1 MDLTKEEDVG
11 EKKRTV
17 VYQSTAVIGTGWKK
31 KKRYLTLFNDVLIIS
46 SKLNKKKF
54 KTKHVIPLTYLWVG
68 DEVDAFRSD
77 NTAVTKSIHLYWL
90 TGHVVATFCSME
102 QTTWWYFFLQRSVR
116 EAKKHNKIE
125 IPLEIF
131 TEDIAC
137 CDTPLYVTATNFDT
151 VNDIISK
158 LLPMIKHGTEGYQ
171 LWFCPGP
178 REAPKALQGHEYT
191 HDIIMINIQK
201 NFSSR
206 DLKNFKDIS
215 YLPGILMKYLNADV
229 HWKFILK
236 PRNSARSQQQK
247 NMKKIT
253 FKKQRSSVTW
263 QLDGASVPH
272 QDKVCTIPQ
281 VKKGGKLF
289 GRELSSIC
297 QDGDLPSAIL
307 DMLYVLKKKG
317 PTTKGV
323 FIEPPSTTLFQTVK
337 DKLDSGEEVDIEKQ
351 SVHVVAWIFKDF
363 LQNIEGSLMTSKLYD
378 EWIAVTENV
387 NDEEKLAAVQSLLD
401 KMPPENAAL
410 LRQLFRI
417 LYEIK
422 NHSSINKMSSYHLSV
437 GLAPCLLFV
446 PSFCNNGEINDIAKK
461 ISLLKFMIENSPQFF
476 GEDLAA
482 VWQGTSLYHRPGAKS
497 SCSQSTPTNSG
508 NVKETKHGLSSSPS
522 GRTCTPGYNTLR
534 RNSAALL
541 PYEGIIDS
549 QKHEVNIYTN
559 PTVPSLNPPQAK
571 KKCLF
576 GKSLTSLFKDK
587 KLPAPIVDML
597 SIIAEKGPESDH
609 IFKSLPKESHWSL
622 RYRLDNEQQIDWDKE
637 CVLVI
642 ASVLKDFIVNID
654 GSLLTL
660 SLYENWLCITDE
672 RTMTGKIN
680 AIQSLLQQIPE
691 PNFILLKHLIC
702 VLEIIKDSSM
712 NNLDSYR
719 LSHRIAPNVLLGTSR
734 ISLFGND
741 VLRKMSIIQIMIDNY
756 QKIFGN
762 NDMFIKY
769 IDNKSDDLRMRKASI
784 NFSGKSPVMSKVMT
798 CYNWKTCGNNKK
810 NILCAA
816 LQEERPTEKYEGKV
830 YTNPPVRCLF
840 PLRPAKKCLFKQPL
854 MTIFEDRELHTPII
868 DFIFNIDGTS
878 LTLTVYENWL
888 CIPEEGTL
896 AEKINVIQSHLHQ
909 IPEPNFILL
918 KYLICLL
925 VMVKDSSMN
934 NLDRSRLSVCIAP
947 CGSRGLTSRNS
958 LLGND
963 ILRKLSVIQIMIDN
977 YHKIFGNDDMFN
989 KHIEKKSDD
998 LRMLKE
1004 SKNSSVKS
1012 PVMTKVIACYNW
1024 KACGNNKKNNI
1035 SCAALQEESP
1045 TEKYEGKVY
1054 TNPPVRCLYPLRP
1067 AKKCLFNQPLMT
1079 IFENKELHTPIID
1092 FIINIDGTSLTLT
1105 VYENWLCVPEE
1116 GTLAEKINV
1125 IQSHLHQ
1132 IPEPNFVLL
1141 KYLICLLVMVKDS
1154 SMNNLDRSRLSVCI
1168 APCGSRGLT
1177 SRDSLFGNDILRK
1190 KLSVIQIMIDNY
1202 HKIFGNEDI
1211 FNKHIDKKSDDLR
1224 MLKESKNSSVI
1235 SPVMTKVIAC
1245 YNWKACGN
1253 NKKNNISCAALQEES
1268 PTEKYEGKVYT
1279 NPPVCCLFPL
1289 RPATTCL
1296 FPQPLTSVFEDKKVH
1311 TPIIDYI
1318 INMDSTSLTLIL
1330 YENWLC
1336 IPEKGTLSGKF
1347 NVIQS
1352 LFQQVPEPNF
1362 ILLKHLLCALTMLKD
1377 YSMNNLDH
1385 HRLSVRIAP
1394 RGLRGQ
1400 TSRDSLFGT
1409 DILREDFII
1418 NIDSTTHTLIMY
1430 ENWLCIP
1437 EKGTLSGEF
1446 NAIESLFQQVPES
1459 NFILLK
1465 HLLCALTMLKDS
1477 SMNNLDL
1484 SRSSVRIAPHGLR
1497 GQTLRDLLFGTDI
1510 FIKDFIINIDSTTLT
1525 LIQYENWLC
1534 IPEKGTLSGEFN
1546 AIESLF
1552 QQVPESNFILLKHL
1566 LCALTMLKDS
1576 SMNNLDLSRS
1586 SVRIAPRGLRG
1597 QTLRDSLFGT
1607 DIFRKDF
1614 IINIDST
1621 TLTLIQYEN
1630 WLCIPEKGTLSGE
1643 FNAIESLFQQVPE
1656 SNFILLKHLLCA
1668 LTMLKD
1674 SSMNNLD
1681 LSRSSVRIAPRG
1693 LRGQTLRDSLFGTD
1707 IFRKDFI
1714 INIDST
1720 TLTLIQYENWLC
1732 IPEKGTLSGEFNAI
1746 ESLFQQVPESNFI
1759 LLKHLLCALTMLK
1772 DSSMNNLDLSRS
1784 SVRIAP
1790 RGLRGQTLRD
1800 SLFGTDIFRKD
1811 FIINIDSTTLTLI
1824 QYENWLCIP
1833 EKGTL
1838 SGEFNA
1844 IESLFQQVPE
1854 SNFILLKHLLCAL
1867 TMLKDS
1873 SMNNL
1878 DISRSSVRIAPRGL
1892 RGQTLRDS
1900 LFGTDIFRKDFNIN
1914 IDSTTLTLIQY
1925 ENWLCIPEKGTLSG
1939 EFNAIESLFQQVPE
1953 SNFILLKHLLFA
1965 LTMLKDSSMNNLDLS
1980 RSSVRIALHG
1990 LRGQTLRDSLFGTD
2004 IFRKDFIIN
2013 IDSTTHT
2020 LIMYENWLCIPE
2032 KGTLSG
2038 EFNDIESLCQQV
2050 PESNFI
2056 LLKHLLCALTMLKD
2070 SSMNNLDLSR
2080 LSVCI
2085 APRGLRGQTLRDS
2098 LFGTDIFRKDFII
2111 NIDSTTLTLILYE
2124 NWLCIPEKGTLSGK
2138 CNAISSSRISRDL
2151 LFGTDI
2157 LRKGFIIN
2165 IDSTSLTLIQYENWL
2180 CIPEKGTLSGEF
2192 NAIERLSLPIAPG
2205 GLRGQT
2211 SRDSLFGTDILR
2223 KISLMQ
2229 IMIHPCHQI
2238 FGNDD
2243 ILFKHIEK
2251 SSEDL
2256 KKYKKSLNS
2265 SGESPNMTKTIAGH
2279 NLNPCDKYEKFSI
2292 SHSSLQEESP
2302 TEKQKG
2308 NIYTKPPVYSNPTP
2322 SRKKC
2327 LFGKN
2332 LTSIFVDSKLPAP
2345 ILDILSVI
2353 AEKGQESDQ
2362 IFEILPENSHW
2373 SLRERIDGE
2382 ELIDWNEESVL
2393 VTASVLMD
2401 FITNIEGSL
2410 LTSDLYENW
2419 LSVSDEGSL
2428 VGKINIIQRLLLKI
2442 PQANFILLKYFIRV
2456 LVIIRESSM
2465 NNLDSN
2471 SLSNRI
2477 APYVLWNQTT
2487 KNTLFGSD
2495 VSRKMSVIQIMID
2508 NYHEIFGND
2517 NIFCKGIDKRSGD
2530 LKMCTY
2536 SINSSGKSPITKEF
2550 LGGCN
2555 RKTCD
2560 NRENFK
2566 ISSIA
2571 LREEGPIGQNR
2582 TTTTYK
2588 WWGMTEGIIRS
2599 FNFNHPFYL
2608 PLNYKRRDYYNILL
2622 PHFFCMLYIV
2632 FYPNK

>member
-816 LQEERPTEKYEGKV
+816 LQEER
-830 YTNPPVRCLF
+830 
-840 PLRPAKKCLFKQPL
+840 
-854 MTIFEDRELHTPII
+854 
-868 DFIFNIDGTS
+868 
-878 LTLTVYENWL
+878 
-888 CIPEEGTL
+888 
-896 AEKINVIQSHLHQ
+896 
-909 IPEPNFILL
+909 
-918 KYLICLL
+918 
-925 VMVKDSSMN
+925 
-934 NLDRSRLSVCIAP
+934 
-947 CGSRGLTSRNS
+947 
-958 LLGND
+958 
-963 ILRKLSVIQIMIDN
+963 
-977 YHKIFGNDDMFN
+977 
-989 KHIEKKSDD
+989 
-998 LRMLKE
+998 
-1004 SKNSSVKS
+1004 
-1012 PVMTKVIACYNW
+1012 
-1024 KACGNNKKNNI
+1024 
-1035 SCAALQEESP
+1035 P

-2192 NAIERLSLPIAPG
+2192 NAIESLLQQVAEPNFILLKHLLCEIIMLKDSSMYNLDHYRLSLPIAPG

>member
-1 MDLTKEEDVG
+1 MYFGIQCQKNISHQLRFLHSISSHRKGGALYQENYLFNMDLTKEEDVG

-868 DFIFNIDGTS
+868 DFI
-878 LTLTVYENWL
+878 
-888 CIPEEGTL
+888 
-896 AEKINVIQSHLHQ
+896 
-909 IPEPNFILL
+909 
-918 KYLICLL
+918 
-925 VMVKDSSMN
+925 
-934 NLDRSRLSVCIAP
+934 
-947 CGSRGLTSRNS
+947 
-958 LLGND
+958 
-963 ILRKLSVIQIMIDN
+963 
-977 YHKIFGNDDMFN
+977 
-989 KHIEKKSDD
+989 
-998 LRMLKE
+998 
-1004 SKNSSVKS
+1004 
-1012 PVMTKVIACYNW
+1012 
-1024 KACGNNKKNNI
+1024 
-1035 SCAALQEESP
+1035 
-1045 TEKYEGKVY
+1045 
-1054 TNPPVRCLYPLRP
+1054 
-1067 AKKCLFNQPLMT
+1067 
-1079 IFENKELHTPIID
+1079 
-1092 FIINIDGTSLTLT
+1092 INIDGTSLTLT

-1484 SRSSVRIAPHGLR
+1484 SRSSVRIAPR
-1497 GQTLRDLLFGTDI
+1497 
-1510 FIKDFIINIDSTTLT
+1510 
-1525 LIQYENWLC
+1525 
-1534 IPEKGTLSGEFN
+1534 
-1546 AIESLF
+1546 
-1552 QQVPESNFILLKHL
+1552 
-1566 LCALTMLKDS
+1566 
-1576 SMNNLDLSRS
+1576 
-1586 SVRIAPRGLRG
+1586 
-1597 QTLRDSLFGT
+1597 
-1607 DIFRKDF
+1607 
-1614 IINIDST
+1614 
-1621 TLTLIQYEN
+1621 
-1630 WLCIPEKGTLSGE
+1630 
-1643 FNAIESLFQQVPE
+1643 
-1656 SNFILLKHLLCA
+1656 
-1668 LTMLKD
+1668 
-1674 SSMNNLD
+1674 
-1681 LSRSSVRIAPRG
+1681 
-1693 LRGQTLRDSLFGTD
+1693 
-1707 IFRKDFI
+1707 
-1714 INIDST
+1714 
-1720 TLTLIQYENWLC
+1720 
-1732 IPEKGTLSGEFNAI
+1732 
-1746 ESLFQQVPESNFI
+1746 
-1759 LLKHLLCALTMLK
+1759 
-1772 DSSMNNLDLSRS
+1772 
-1784 SVRIAP
+1784 
-1790 RGLRGQTLRD
+1790 
-1800 SLFGTDIFRKD
+1800 
-1811 FIINIDSTTLTLI
+1811 
-1824 QYENWLCIP
+1824 
-1833 EKGTL
+1833 
-1838 SGEFNA
+1838 
-1844 IESLFQQVPE
+1844 
-1854 SNFILLKHLLCAL
+1854 
-1867 TMLKDS
+1867 
-1873 SMNNL
+1873 
-1878 DISRSSVRIAPRGL
+1878 
-1892 RGQTLRDS
+1892 
-1900 LFGTDIFRKDFNIN
+1900 
-1914 IDSTTLTLIQY
+1914 
-1925 ENWLCIPEKGTLSG
+1925 
-1939 EFNAIESLFQQVPE
+1939 
-1953 SNFILLKHLLFA
+1953 
-1965 LTMLKDSSMNNLDLS
+1965 
-1980 RSSVRIALHG
+1980 G

-2192 NAIERLSLPIAPG
+2192 NAIESLLQQVAEPNFILLKHLLCEIIMLKDSSMYNLDHYRLSLPIAPG

>member
-1 MDLTKEEDVG
+1 MYFGIQCQKNISHQLRFLHSISSHRKGGALYQENYLFNMDLTKEEDVG

-1296 FPQPLTSVFEDKKVH
+1296 FPQPLTSVFEDKK
-1311 TPIIDYI
+1311 DYI

-1484 SRSSVRIAPHGLR
+1484 SRSSVRIAPR
-1497 GQTLRDLLFGTDI
+1497 
-1510 FIKDFIINIDSTTLT
+1510 
-1525 LIQYENWLC
+1525 
-1534 IPEKGTLSGEFN
+1534 
-1546 AIESLF
+1546 
-1552 QQVPESNFILLKHL
+1552 
-1566 LCALTMLKDS
+1566 
-1576 SMNNLDLSRS
+1576 
-1586 SVRIAPRGLRG
+1586 
-1597 QTLRDSLFGT
+1597 
-1607 DIFRKDF
+1607 
-1614 IINIDST
+1614 
-1621 TLTLIQYEN
+1621 
-1630 WLCIPEKGTLSGE
+1630 
-1643 FNAIESLFQQVPE
+1643 
-1656 SNFILLKHLLCA
+1656 
-1668 LTMLKD
+1668 
-1674 SSMNNLD
+1674 
-1681 LSRSSVRIAPRG
+1681 
-1693 LRGQTLRDSLFGTD
+1693 
-1707 IFRKDFI
+1707 
-1714 INIDST
+1714 
-1720 TLTLIQYENWLC
+1720 
-1732 IPEKGTLSGEFNAI
+1732 
-1746 ESLFQQVPESNFI
+1746 
-1759 LLKHLLCALTMLK
+1759 
-1772 DSSMNNLDLSRS
+1772 
-1784 SVRIAP
+1784 
-1790 RGLRGQTLRD
+1790 
-1800 SLFGTDIFRKD
+1800 
-1811 FIINIDSTTLTLI
+1811 
-1824 QYENWLCIP
+1824 
-1833 EKGTL
+1833 
-1838 SGEFNA
+1838 
-1844 IESLFQQVPE
+1844 
-1854 SNFILLKHLLCAL
+1854 
-1867 TMLKDS
+1867 
-1873 SMNNL
+1873 
-1878 DISRSSVRIAPRGL
+1878 
-1892 RGQTLRDS
+1892 
-1900 LFGTDIFRKDFNIN
+1900 
-1914 IDSTTLTLIQY
+1914 
-1925 ENWLCIPEKGTLSG
+1925 
-1939 EFNAIESLFQQVPE
+1939 
-1953 SNFILLKHLLFA
+1953 
-1965 LTMLKDSSMNNLDLS
+1965 
-1980 RSSVRIALHG
+1980 G

-2192 NAIERLSLPIAPG
+2192 NAIESLLQQVAEPNFILLKHLLCEIIMLKDSSMYNLDHYRLSLPIAPG

>member
-1 MDLTKEEDVG
+1 
-11 EKKRTV
+11 
-17 VYQSTAVIGTGWKK
+17 
-31 KKRYLTLFNDVLIIS
+31 
-46 SKLNKKKF
+46 
-54 KTKHVIPLTYLWVG
+54 
-68 DEVDAFRSD
+68 
-77 NTAVTKSIHLYWL
+77 
-90 TGHVVATFCSME
+90 ME

-1510 FIKDFIINIDSTTLT
+1510 FIKDFIINIDSTT
-1525 LIQYENWLC
+1525 
-1534 IPEKGTLSGEFN
+1534 
-1546 AIESLF
+1546 
-1552 QQVPESNFILLKHL
+1552 
-1566 LCALTMLKDS
+1566 
-1576 SMNNLDLSRS
+1576 
-1586 SVRIAPRGLRG
+1586 
-1597 QTLRDSLFGT
+1597 
-1607 DIFRKDF
+1607 
-1614 IINIDST
+1614 
-1621 TLTLIQYEN
+1621 
-1630 WLCIPEKGTLSGE
+1630 
-1643 FNAIESLFQQVPE
+1643 
-1656 SNFILLKHLLCA
+1656 
-1668 LTMLKD
+1668 
-1674 SSMNNLD
+1674 
-1681 LSRSSVRIAPRG
+1681 
-1693 LRGQTLRDSLFGTD
+1693 
-1707 IFRKDFI
+1707 
-1714 INIDST
+1714 
-1720 TLTLIQYENWLC
+1720 
-1732 IPEKGTLSGEFNAI
+1732 
-1746 ESLFQQVPESNFI
+1746 
-1759 LLKHLLCALTMLK
+1759 
-1772 DSSMNNLDLSRS
+1772 
-1784 SVRIAP
+1784 
-1790 RGLRGQTLRD
+1790 
-1800 SLFGTDIFRKD
+1800 
-1811 FIINIDSTTLTLI
+1811 
-1824 QYENWLCIP
+1824 
-1833 EKGTL
+1833 
-1838 SGEFNA
+1838 
-1844 IESLFQQVPE
+1844 
-1854 SNFILLKHLLCAL
+1854 
-1867 TMLKDS
+1867 
-1873 SMNNL
+1873 
-1878 DISRSSVRIAPRGL
+1878 
-1892 RGQTLRDS
+1892 
-1900 LFGTDIFRKDFNIN
+1900 
-1914 IDSTTLTLIQY
+1914 
-1925 ENWLCIPEKGTLSG
+1925 
-1939 EFNAIESLFQQVPE
+1939 
-1953 SNFILLKHLLFA
+1953 
-1965 LTMLKDSSMNNLDLS
+1965 
-1980 RSSVRIALHG
+1980 
-1990 LRGQTLRDSLFGTD
+1990 
-2004 IFRKDFIIN
+2004 
-2013 IDSTTHT
+2013 HT

-2192 NAIERLSLPIAPG
+2192 NAIESLLQQVAEPNFILLKHLLCEIIMLKDSSMYNLDHYRLSLPIAPG

>member
-1484 SRSSVRIAPHGLR
+1484 SRSSVRIAPR
-1497 GQTLRDLLFGTDI
+1497 
-1510 FIKDFIINIDSTTLT
+1510 
-1525 LIQYENWLC
+1525 
-1534 IPEKGTLSGEFN
+1534 
-1546 AIESLF
+1546 
-1552 QQVPESNFILLKHL
+1552 
-1566 LCALTMLKDS
+1566 
-1576 SMNNLDLSRS
+1576 
-1586 SVRIAPRGLRG
+1586 
-1597 QTLRDSLFGT
+1597 
-1607 DIFRKDF
+1607 
-1614 IINIDST
+1614 
-1621 TLTLIQYEN
+1621 
-1630 WLCIPEKGTLSGE
+1630 
-1643 FNAIESLFQQVPE
+1643 
-1656 SNFILLKHLLCA
+1656 
-1668 LTMLKD
+1668 
-1674 SSMNNLD
+1674 
-1681 LSRSSVRIAPRG
+1681 
-1693 LRGQTLRDSLFGTD
+1693 
-1707 IFRKDFI
+1707 
-1714 INIDST
+1714 
-1720 TLTLIQYENWLC
+1720 
-1732 IPEKGTLSGEFNAI
+1732 
-1746 ESLFQQVPESNFI
+1746 
-1759 LLKHLLCALTMLK
+1759 
-1772 DSSMNNLDLSRS
+1772 
-1784 SVRIAP
+1784 
-1790 RGLRGQTLRD
+1790 
-1800 SLFGTDIFRKD
+1800 
-1811 FIINIDSTTLTLI
+1811 
-1824 QYENWLCIP
+1824 
-1833 EKGTL
+1833 
-1838 SGEFNA
+1838 
-1844 IESLFQQVPE
+1844 
-1854 SNFILLKHLLCAL
+1854 
-1867 TMLKDS
+1867 
-1873 SMNNL
+1873 
-1878 DISRSSVRIAPRGL
+1878 
-1892 RGQTLRDS
+1892 
-1900 LFGTDIFRKDFNIN
+1900 
-1914 IDSTTLTLIQY
+1914 
-1925 ENWLCIPEKGTLSG
+1925 
-1939 EFNAIESLFQQVPE
+1939 
-1953 SNFILLKHLLFA
+1953 
-1965 LTMLKDSSMNNLDLS
+1965 
-1980 RSSVRIALHG
+1980 G

-2192 NAIERLSLPIAPG
+2192 NAIESLLQQVAEPNFILLKHLLCEIIMLKDSSMYNLDHYRLSLPIAPG

>member
-1 MDLTKEEDVG
+1 MYFGIQCQKNISHQLRFLHSISSHRKGGALYQENYLFNMDLTKEEDVG

-1484 SRSSVRIAPHGLR
+1484 SRSSVRIAPR
-1497 GQTLRDLLFGTDI
+1497 
-1510 FIKDFIINIDSTTLT
+1510 
-1525 LIQYENWLC
+1525 
-1534 IPEKGTLSGEFN
+1534 
-1546 AIESLF
+1546 
-1552 QQVPESNFILLKHL
+1552 
-1566 LCALTMLKDS
+1566 
-1576 SMNNLDLSRS
+1576 
-1586 SVRIAPRGLRG
+1586 
-1597 QTLRDSLFGT
+1597 
-1607 DIFRKDF
+1607 
-1614 IINIDST
+1614 
-1621 TLTLIQYEN
+1621 
-1630 WLCIPEKGTLSGE
+1630 
-1643 FNAIESLFQQVPE
+1643 
-1656 SNFILLKHLLCA
+1656 
-1668 LTMLKD
+1668 
-1674 SSMNNLD
+1674 
-1681 LSRSSVRIAPRG
+1681 
-1693 LRGQTLRDSLFGTD
+1693 
-1707 IFRKDFI
+1707 
-1714 INIDST
+1714 
-1720 TLTLIQYENWLC
+1720 
-1732 IPEKGTLSGEFNAI
+1732 
-1746 ESLFQQVPESNFI
+1746 
-1759 LLKHLLCALTMLK
+1759 
-1772 DSSMNNLDLSRS
+1772 
-1784 SVRIAP
+1784 
-1790 RGLRGQTLRD
+1790 
-1800 SLFGTDIFRKD
+1800 
-1811 FIINIDSTTLTLI
+1811 
-1824 QYENWLCIP
+1824 
-1833 EKGTL
+1833 
-1838 SGEFNA
+1838 
-1844 IESLFQQVPE
+1844 
-1854 SNFILLKHLLCAL
+1854 
-1867 TMLKDS
+1867 
-1873 SMNNL
+1873 
-1878 DISRSSVRIAPRGL
+1878 
-1892 RGQTLRDS
+1892 
-1900 LFGTDIFRKDFNIN
+1900 
-1914 IDSTTLTLIQY
+1914 
-1925 ENWLCIPEKGTLSG
+1925 
-1939 EFNAIESLFQQVPE
+1939 
-1953 SNFILLKHLLFA
+1953 
-1965 LTMLKDSSMNNLDLS
+1965 
-1980 RSSVRIALHG
+1980 G

>member
-1 MDLTKEEDVG
+1 
-11 EKKRTV
+11 
-17 VYQSTAVIGTGWKK
+17 
-31 KKRYLTLFNDVLIIS
+31 
-46 SKLNKKKF
+46 
-54 KTKHVIPLTYLWVG
+54 
-68 DEVDAFRSD
+68 
-77 NTAVTKSIHLYWL
+77 
-90 TGHVVATFCSME
+90 ME

-1484 SRSSVRIAPHGLR
+1484 SRSSVRIAPR
-1497 GQTLRDLLFGTDI
+1497 
-1510 FIKDFIINIDSTTLT
+1510 
-1525 LIQYENWLC
+1525 
-1534 IPEKGTLSGEFN
+1534 
-1546 AIESLF
+1546 
-1552 QQVPESNFILLKHL
+1552 
-1566 LCALTMLKDS
+1566 
-1576 SMNNLDLSRS
+1576 
-1586 SVRIAPRGLRG
+1586 
-1597 QTLRDSLFGT
+1597 
-1607 DIFRKDF
+1607 
-1614 IINIDST
+1614 
-1621 TLTLIQYEN
+1621 
-1630 WLCIPEKGTLSGE
+1630 
-1643 FNAIESLFQQVPE
+1643 
-1656 SNFILLKHLLCA
+1656 
-1668 LTMLKD
+1668 
-1674 SSMNNLD
+1674 
-1681 LSRSSVRIAPRG
+1681 
-1693 LRGQTLRDSLFGTD
+1693 
-1707 IFRKDFI
+1707 
-1714 INIDST
+1714 
-1720 TLTLIQYENWLC
+1720 
-1732 IPEKGTLSGEFNAI
+1732 
-1746 ESLFQQVPESNFI
+1746 
-1759 LLKHLLCALTMLK
+1759 
-1772 DSSMNNLDLSRS
+1772 
-1784 SVRIAP
+1784 
-1790 RGLRGQTLRD
+1790 
-1800 SLFGTDIFRKD
+1800 
-1811 FIINIDSTTLTLI
+1811 
-1824 QYENWLCIP
+1824 
-1833 EKGTL
+1833 
-1838 SGEFNA
+1838 
-1844 IESLFQQVPE
+1844 
-1854 SNFILLKHLLCAL
+1854 
-1867 TMLKDS
+1867 
-1873 SMNNL
+1873 
-1878 DISRSSVRIAPRGL
+1878 
-1892 RGQTLRDS
+1892 
-1900 LFGTDIFRKDFNIN
+1900 
-1914 IDSTTLTLIQY
+1914 
-1925 ENWLCIPEKGTLSG
+1925 
-1939 EFNAIESLFQQVPE
+1939 
-1953 SNFILLKHLLFA
+1953 
-1965 LTMLKDSSMNNLDLS
+1965 
-1980 RSSVRIALHG
+1980 G

-2192 NAIERLSLPIAPG
+2192 NAIESLLQQVAEPNFILLKHLLCEIIMLKDSSMYNLDHYRLSLPIAPG

>member
-1 MDLTKEEDVG
+1 MYFGIQCQKNISHQLRFLHSISSHRKGGALYQENYLFNMDLTKEEDVG

-1484 SRSSVRIAPHGLR
+1484 SRSSVRIAPR
-1497 GQTLRDLLFGTDI
+1497 
-1510 FIKDFIINIDSTTLT
+1510 
-1525 LIQYENWLC
+1525 
-1534 IPEKGTLSGEFN
+1534 
-1546 AIESLF
+1546 
-1552 QQVPESNFILLKHL
+1552 
-1566 LCALTMLKDS
+1566 
-1576 SMNNLDLSRS
+1576 
-1586 SVRIAPRGLRG
+1586 
-1597 QTLRDSLFGT
+1597 
-1607 DIFRKDF
+1607 
-1614 IINIDST
+1614 
-1621 TLTLIQYEN
+1621 
-1630 WLCIPEKGTLSGE
+1630 
-1643 FNAIESLFQQVPE
+1643 
-1656 SNFILLKHLLCA
+1656 
-1668 LTMLKD
+1668 
-1674 SSMNNLD
+1674 
-1681 LSRSSVRIAPRG
+1681 
-1693 LRGQTLRDSLFGTD
+1693 
-1707 IFRKDFI
+1707 
-1714 INIDST
+1714 
-1720 TLTLIQYENWLC
+1720 
-1732 IPEKGTLSGEFNAI
+1732 
-1746 ESLFQQVPESNFI
+1746 
-1759 LLKHLLCALTMLK
+1759 
-1772 DSSMNNLDLSRS
+1772 
-1784 SVRIAP
+1784 
-1790 RGLRGQTLRD
+1790 
-1800 SLFGTDIFRKD
+1800 
-1811 FIINIDSTTLTLI
+1811 
-1824 QYENWLCIP
+1824 
-1833 EKGTL
+1833 
-1838 SGEFNA
+1838 
-1844 IESLFQQVPE
+1844 
-1854 SNFILLKHLLCAL
+1854 
-1867 TMLKDS
+1867 
-1873 SMNNL
+1873 
-1878 DISRSSVRIAPRGL
+1878 
-1892 RGQTLRDS
+1892 
-1900 LFGTDIFRKDFNIN
+1900 
-1914 IDSTTLTLIQY
+1914 
-1925 ENWLCIPEKGTLSG
+1925 
-1939 EFNAIESLFQQVPE
+1939 
-1953 SNFILLKHLLFA
+1953 
-1965 LTMLKDSSMNNLDLS
+1965 
-1980 RSSVRIALHG
+1980 G

-2192 NAIERLSLPIAPG
+2192 NAIESLLQQVAEPNFILLKHLLCEIIMLKDSSMYNLDHYRLSLPIAPG